1 MSYHGGSSGGGGV
14 STRATGQVAAPT
26 LGTSSGNI
34 PSTRPKIDQ
43 EAVFDNYN
51 EGKSVVSTTNEF
63 DAVKGFFLR
72 KTEGNIDSA
81 LALTDTVL
89 TVANLHGISPM
100 QMIDELDTYS
110 TTEVQQVLISMINQ
124 TRGNTSVLGYN
135 KSQTPNQAV
144 ARNIIA

>member
-14 STRATGQVAAPT
+14 STRATGQGSQAT
-26 LGTSSGNI
+26 LSQSTGNVQSVK
-34 PSTRPKIDQ
+34 PRPNQ
-43 EAVFDNYN
+43 ESVFDNYN
-51 EGKSVVSTTNEF
+51 EGKNVVSTTNEF

-72 KTEGNIDSA
+72 KTEGQIDSA

-89 TVANLHGISPM
+89 QVANIHGISPL
-100 QMIDELDTYS
+100 QMIDELESYA

-135 KSQTPNQAV
+135 KSQVPNQAV
-144 ARNIIA
+144 ARNIIS